1 MALPTQKPSFG
12 VLDGVK
18 VVYSAVEIAA
28 PTAAAIMAEWGA
40 DVTWIENV
48 WTGDSMRDTAWVKEM
63 ERRNMRSIS
72 MNPFTDDGKEAL
84 RAIVKDADIF
94 IEAGKGPMYARKG
107 ITDEFLWEVNPKLVI
122 VHVSG
127 FGQWGDEEQI
137 SSAAYDLTVAAY
149 AGIVAQNGSADQ
161 PMNISPY
168 LGDYINSLMI
178 ISSALA
184 ALHRVG
190 VTGEGE
196 SIDMA
201 MYETLLRVGTYYMMD
216 YMNAGI
222 LYPRPGARHQNL
234 CGIGIYECE
243 DGFIGLCLYGVA
255 QNKYLLETIGLGHL
269 WGTEEYPE
277 GTSALW
283 LNGPKADLIQDTLEE
298 YLKTQSKYDVQRDF
312 VAHRIAAQV
321 VNEFP
326 DILEAEHV
334 KQRECFIDSEKADG
348 TPVKVLNTFPKFRR
362 NPGAFWR
369 PMPALGEDTR
379 DVLKRA
385 GYSDEAIEALIE
397 SGTVKA
403 GDED

>member
-1 MALPTQKPSFG
+1 MALPTDKPSFG

-28 PTAAAIMAEWGA
+28 PTAAAIMGEWGA

-72 MNPFTDDGKEAL
+72 MNPFTDEGKEAL

-94 IEAGKGPMYARKG
+94 IESGKGPMYARKG
-107 ITDEFLWEVNPKLVI
+107 ITDEFLWEINPKLVI

-127 FGQWGDEEQI
+127 FGQYGDEEQI
-137 SSAAYDLTVAAY
+137 NSAAYDLTVAAY
-149 AGIVAQNGSADQ
+149 AGIVTQNGSPDQ

-178 ISSALA
+178 ISSSLA
-184 ALHRVG
+184 ALHRVQ

-201 MYETLLRVGTYYMMD
+201 MYETK
-216 YMNAGI
+216 
-222 LYPRPGARHQNL
+222 
-234 CGIGIYECE
+234 
-243 DGFIGLCLYGVA
+243 DGYIGLCLYGVP

-269 WGTEEYPE
+269 WGTDEYPE

-283 LNGPKADLIQDTLEE
+283 LDSPKADLIQETLEA

-321 VNEFP
+321 VNEFG
-326 DILEAEHV
+326 DILDAEHV
-334 KQRECFIDSEKADG
+334 QARECFIEWENAEGKTIKG
-348 TPVKVLNTFPKFRR
+348 LNTFPKFRR

-369 PMPALGEDTR
+369 PMPALGGDTR
-379 DVLKRA
+379 DILKRA
-385 GYSDEAIEALIE
+385 GYADEAIDALIA

-403 GDED
+403 ADED

>member
-28 PTAAAIMAEWGA
+28 PTAAAIMGEWGA
-40 DVTWIENV
+40 DVTWIENI
-48 WTGDSMRDTAWVKEM
+48 WTGDSMRDTTWVKEM

-94 IEAGKGPMYARKG
+94 IESSKGPMYARKG
-107 ITDEFLWEVNPKLVI
+107 ITDEFLWEINPKLVI

-127 FGQWGDEEQI
+127 FGQWGDDTQVN
-137 SSAAYDLTVAAY
+137 SAAYDLTVAAY
-149 AGIVAQNGSADQ
+149 AGIVAQNGTVDQ

-178 ISSALA
+178 ISSSLA
-184 ALHRVG
+184 ALHRVAI
-190 VTGEGE
+190 TGEGE
-196 SIDMA
+196 SIDLA

-222 LYPRPGARHQNL
+222 TYPRPGARHQNL
-234 CGIGIYECE
+234 CGIGIYECR
-243 DGFIGLCLYGVA
+243 DGYIGLCLYGVP
-255 QNKYLLETIGLGHL
+255 QNKYLLETIGLGDL
-269 WGTEEYPE
+269 WGTDEYPE
-277 GTSALW
+277 DTSALW
-283 LNGPKADLIQDTLEE
+283 LSGPKADLIQDTLEA
-298 YLKTQSKYDVQRDF
+298 YLKTQSKYDVQADF

-321 VNEFP
+321 VNEFG
-326 DILEAEHV
+326 DILDAEHV
-334 KQRECFIDSEKADG
+334 KARECFIEWENAAG
-348 TPVKVLNTFPKFRR
+348 QTVKGLNTFPKFAR

-379 DVLKRA
+379 DVLRRA
-385 GYSDEAIEALIE
+385 GLSDEAIDALIA
-397 SGTVKA
+397 SGTVKTN
-403 GDED
+403 

>member
-1 MALPTQKPSFG
+1 MALPTDKPSFG

-28 PTAAAIMAEWGA
+28 PTAAAIMGEWGA

-72 MNPFTDDGKEAL
+72 MNPFTDEGKEAL

-94 IEAGKGPMYARKG
+94 IESGKGPMYARKG
-107 ITDEFLWEVNPKLVI
+107 ITDEFLWEINPKLVI

-127 FGQWGDEEQI
+127 FGQYGDEEQI
-137 SSAAYDLTVAAY
+137 NSAAYDLTVAAY
-149 AGIVAQNGSADQ
+149 AGIVTQNGSADQ

-178 ISSALA
+178 ISSSLA
-184 ALHRVG
+184 ALHRVQ

-222 LYPRPGARHQNL
+222 SYPRPGARHQNL
-234 CGIGIYECE
+234 CGIGIYECK
-243 DGFIGLCLYGVA
+243 DGFIGLCLYGVP
-255 QNKYLLETIGLGHL
+255 QNKYLLEVIGLGDL
-269 WGTEEYPE
+269 WETEEYPE
-277 GTSALW
+277 DTSALW
-283 LNGPKADLIQDTLEE
+283 LDGPKASLIEQKLEE
-298 YLKTQSKYDVQRDF
+298 YLLTQNVDDVEADF
-312 VAHRIAAQV
+312 VAHKIAAQKCLD
-321 VNEFP
+321 F
-326 DILEAEHV
+326 DDLLAEEHT
-334 KQRECFIDSEKADG
+334 KLRGNFMEWENREGETIKG
-348 TPVKVLNTFPKFRR
+348 LNTVPRFAHR
-362 NPGAFWR
+362 PGGFWR

-379 DVLKRA
+379 DVLQRS
-385 GYSDEAIEALIE
+385 GFSDEDIERFKA
-397 SGTVKA
+397 SGSIKFA
-403 GDED
+403 EED

>member
-1 MALPTQKPSFG
+1 MQLPTEKPSYG

-28 PTAAAIMAEWGA
+28 PTAAAIMGEWGA

-48 WTGDSMRDTAWVKEM
+48 WTGDSMRDTTWVKEM

-72 MNPFTDDGKEAL
+72 MNPFSEEGKEAL
-84 RAIVKDADIF
+84 RAIIKDADIF
-94 IEAGKGPMYARKG
+94 IESSKGPMYARKG

-127 FGQWGDEEQI
+127 FGQYGDETQVN
-137 SSAAYDLTVAAY
+137 SAAYDLTVGAY
-149 AGIVAQNGSADQ
+149 AGIVSQNGTAEQ

-178 ISSALA
+178 ISSSLA
-184 ALHRVG
+184 ALHRVK

-222 LYPRPGARHQNL
+222 TYPRPGARHQNL
-234 CGIGIYECE
+234 CGIGIYECK
-243 DGFIGLCLYGVA
+243 DGYIGLCLYGVP
-255 QNKYLLETIGLGHL
+255 QNKHLLERIGLGHL

-277 GTSALW
+277 DTSALW
-283 LNGPKADLIQDTLEE
+283 LDSPKADLIQETLENW
-298 YLKTQSKYDVQRDF
+298 LKTQSKYDVQADF

-321 VNEFP
+321 VNEFD
-326 DILEAEHV
+326 DILAAEHT
-334 KQRECFIDSEKADG
+334 KLRECFIEWENAEGKTIKG
-348 TPVKVLNTFPKFRR
+348 LNTFPKFAR

-369 PMPALGEDTR
+369 PMPALGADTR
-379 DVLKRA
+379 DVLERA
-385 GYSDEAIEALIE
+385 GLTPEQIAFLIE
-397 SGTVKA
+397 SGTVKVA
-403 GDED
+403 NEE

>member
-1 MALPTQKPSFG
+1 
-12 VLDGVK
+12 
-18 VVYSAVEIAA
+18 
-28 PTAAAIMAEWGA
+28 
-40 DVTWIENV
+40 
-48 WTGDSMRDTAWVKEM
+48 
-63 ERRNMRSIS
+63 
-72 MNPFTDDGKEAL
+72 
-84 RAIVKDADIF
+84 
-94 IEAGKGPMYARKG
+94 
-107 ITDEFLWEVNPKLVI
+107 
-122 VHVSG
+122 
-127 FGQWGDEEQI
+127 
-137 SSAAYDLTVAAY
+137 
-149 AGIVAQNGSADQ
+149 
-161 PMNISPY
+161 MNISPY
-168 LGDYINSLMI
+168 LGDYINSLLI

-190 VTGEGE
+190 VTGQGE

-222 LYPRPGARHQNL
+222 TYPRPGARHQNL
-234 CGIGIYECE
+234 CGIGIYECK
-243 DGFIGLCLYGVA
+243 DGYIGLCLYGVS

-283 LNGPKADLIQDTLEE
+283 LSSPKADLIQETLEE
-298 YLKTQSKYDVQRDF
+298 YLKTQSKFDVQRDF
-312 VAHRIAAQV
+312 VDHRIAAQV

-334 KQRECFIDSEKADG
+334 QARECF
-348 TPVKVLNTFPKFRR
+348 PKFAR

-379 DVLKRA
+379 DVLRRA
-385 GYSDEAIEALIE
+385 GYSDEAIDALIE

-403 GDED
+403 SDGD